1 MKNIYKANG
10 LLYAKNKEK
19 SQRKMVEILLFL
31 IEILAHNIRRP
42 NGGIGAMGT
51 RKGVPISKSVEL
63 DHIGESHD
71 ER

>member
-1 MKNIYKANG
+1 MIGK
-10 LLYAKNKEK
+10 
-19 SQRKMVEILLFL
+19 LLFL

-42 NGGIGAMGT
+42 NGGIGTVGT

-63 DHIGESHD
+63 DHIGENHD